1 MRFQGKPGSLQLS
14 YREKGRRVRD
24 TRLLGALP
32 LLVTSWQRIPL
43 YKYRTNPQKRDFQ
56 EQIQARTVREMQGRE
71 AAAPCEHTQ
80 HSTPNIPASIPHTPG
95 TFTSTHP
102 QLHSPPTMQKQGPA
116 LQRERRRYRNNSE
129 RRRKAGTDGRGPRKA
144 ARLKLET
151 RILDEE
157 DQGKSRTSIR

>member
-56 EQIQARTVREMQGRE
+56 EPIQARTVREMQGRE
-71 AAAPCEHTQ
+71 GAAPCEHTQ

-102 QLHSPPTMQKQGPA
+102 QLHSPPTMQKKNQGPA
-116 LQRERRRYRNNSE
+116 LQREKKIQEQLREEKKGRNRRE
-129 RRRKAGTDGRGPRKA
+129 GTSKGSQAK
-144 ARLKLET
+144 
-151 RILDEE
+151 
-157 DQGKSRTSIR
+157 IRDKNLG